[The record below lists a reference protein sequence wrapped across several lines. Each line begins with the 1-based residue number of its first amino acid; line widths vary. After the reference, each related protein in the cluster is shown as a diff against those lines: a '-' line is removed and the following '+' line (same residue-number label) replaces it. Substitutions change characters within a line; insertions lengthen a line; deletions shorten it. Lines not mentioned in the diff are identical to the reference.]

1 MVSKESTALT
11 VWFQLI
17 LMDTLQSNC
26 SVQAVFSCKCSL
38 FIVAFNK
45 LSVRVWTAYL
55 GYSVCVCE
63 FVLLS
68 QASVQG
74 PEGQQLLIPHFC
86 SEASLAPV
94 AWQPCVFRRGGGL
107 FCPGKRKR
115 IAWNVDE
122 AVNMRCL
129 LKPEHTGSQWW
140 QGSWDS
146 PVFHTEMFQFCL
158 LKTFVDHKTRNVRN
172 I

>member
-63 FVLLS
+63 CVLLS

-94 AWQPCVFRRGGGL
+94 AWQPCVFRRGGGVY
-107 FCPGKRKR
+107 FAQERGKELHEMWMKLSTWDACSSLNTLGVSDGRDHG
-115 IAWNVDE
+115 ILQCFIQ
-122 AVNMRCL
+122 RC
-129 LKPEHTGSQWW
+129 S
-140 QGSWDS
+140 SS
-146 PVFHTEMFQFCL
+146 AY
-158 LKTFVDHKTRNVRN
+158 
-172 I
+172 